1 MGNDG
6 PSLPVKALMYLELVS
21 NILNLVDGIDSNDPT
36 HRMLIQKVEMAL
48 DKAFV
53 EIELYKE
60 EL

>member
-1 MGNDG
+1 MGDTGQN
-6 PSLPVKALMYLELVS
+6 LPIKALMYLELAS
-21 NILNLVDGIDSNDPT
+21 SLLHLTDGIDSNDPG
-36 HRMLIQKVEMAL
+36 HRMVMQKIEMAF